1 MPYLRGHALTTGNS
15 GTAKEVD
22 IMARRSVAAV
32 AIAVVVLGGAGAL
45 VGFAQVRDRAS
56 TASGRYRVTS
66 WPDHT
71 DADKPYATEVE
82 AHLNRMAA
90 EGWKFQADLVGQTAR
105 MMVFE
110 RDR

>member
-1 MPYLRGHALTTGNS
+1 
-15 GTAKEVD
+15 
-22 IMARRSVAAV
+22 MARRSVAAV
-32 AIAVVVLGGAGAL
+32 GLVVAALGGAGAL
-45 VGFAQVRDRAS
+45 VGLAQVRDRAPTS
-56 TASGRYRVTS
+56 SGRYRVTS

-71 DADKPYATEVE
+71 DADKPYANEVE

-90 EGWKFQADLVGQTAR
+90 EGWKFQTDLVGQTAR

>member
-1 MPYLRGHALTTGNS
+1 MS
-15 GTAKEVD
+15 
-22 IMARRSVAAV
+22 RRSVVAAGLV
-32 AIAVVVLGGAGAL
+32 IVSLGSAGAL
-45 VGFAQVRDRAS
+45 VGLAQVRERAS
-56 TASGRYRVTS
+56 TSSGRYRVTS

-71 DADKPYATEVE
+71 DADKPYANEVE

-90 EGWKFQADLVGQTAR
+90 EGWRFQTDLVGQTAR